1 MEFLPELSFS
11 QTESILQERL
21 NKSYIPKEDL
31 LSGILNKR
39 IGQAVLK
46 VAKSFTAKDI
56 AYAIKNFKLK
66 LKGSLDFNYA
76 QVTRG
81 GIKTDGVNPNNYQS
95 KLSKNL
101 YIVGETLDVDG
112 DCGGYNLTFAFVSGI
127 TAAKDI
133 KKKENKNG

>member
-1 MEFLPELSFS
+1 M
-11 QTESILQERL
+11 
-21 NKSYIPKEDL
+21 
-31 LSGILNKR
+31 
-39 IGQAVLK
+39 
-46 VAKSFTAKDI
+46 AKSFTAKDI

-95 KLSKNL
+95 KLAKNL